1 MDSKY
6 TTHLLSD
13 GMTRSERLMLSYRNW
28 KIHDI
33 NLAATCDDI
42 QQVLFF
48 LRSLVYTCRGIGGI
62 DCETINAIEDNVY
75 HCRRAISNFETQVLM
90 RYRMLRATIGEE
102 EEGEEEEEK
111 ADGDEELQFPAFMRW
126 CPFDQAAHLALKY
139 VIDELQLVISVA
151 VDVFLLAGGHCD
163 NCDDCDGTGCELPL
177 RMTNGR
183 QCFDRCT
190 PVERSSKRTDG
201 GWQPGDDYEDN
212 KSMFTCL
219 YYERSYID
227 SYDRKD
233 MQDMSRTH
241 YSSHQQ
247 QQQKKK
253 ARSRRRDEDT
263 NAPSFTKAEPPHHVG
278 NIPLLVQ
285 LNANDA
291 SDIISTPIINAGD
304 CWFGDKRH
312 AEIEHWLDS
321 VKNEETDYSTIY
333 DYYYYY
339 YDHHHRP
346 ANTFGDIFDSGEED
360 SASDSA
366 SPSDSECPSTSIILE
381 YLDGPSRGCSGG
393 VSAAV
398 DASYQKHR
406 TEVGER
412 PDDYYHWYFGDVA
425 ILLVGG
431 RGDVDEHPAE
441 FQVGC

>member
-1 MDSKY
+1 MDSKH

-75 HCRRAISNFETQVLM
+75 HCRHAIYNFETQVLSM

-102 EEGEEEEEK
+102 EEEEEK
-111 ADGDEELQFPAFMRW
+111 AGGDEELQFPAFMRW

-151 VDVFLLAGGHCD
+151 VDVFLLVGGRYD

-177 RMTNGR
+177 RMTNSR
-183 QCFDRCT
+183 QCFDRCA
-190 PVERSSKRTDG
+190 PVEQSSKRTDG
-201 GWQPGDDYEDN
+201 GWQPGDDYKDN
-212 KSMFTCL
+212 DTMFTCL
-219 YYERSYID
+219 YHERSHID
-227 SYDRKD
+227 SDDGKV
-233 MQDMSRTH
+233 MQDMSRQY
-241 YSSHQQ
+241 YSSR

-253 ARSRRRDEDT
+253 ARSIRRDEDT
-263 NAPSFTKAEPPHHVG
+263 NAPRFTKAEPPHHVG

-285 LNANDA
+285 PNANDV
-291 SDIISTPIINAGD
+291 SDIISTPIINAGG

-312 AEIEHWLDS
+312 AAIERWLDS
-321 VKNEETDYSTIY
+321 VQNEETDYSTIY

-339 YDHHHRP
+339 YDHHNHHRHHHHA
-346 ANTFGDIFDSGEED
+346 ANTFGDIFDDGEED

-406 TEVGER
+406 AEVGER
-412 PDDYYHWYFGDVA
+412 PDDYYHWYFGDV
-425 ILLVGG
+425 
-431 RGDVDEHPAE
+431 EHLAE